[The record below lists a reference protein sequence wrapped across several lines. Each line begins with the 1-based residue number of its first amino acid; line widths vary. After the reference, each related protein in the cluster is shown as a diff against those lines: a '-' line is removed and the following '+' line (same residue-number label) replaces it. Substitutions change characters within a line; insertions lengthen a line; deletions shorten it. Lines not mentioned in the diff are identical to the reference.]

1 MVSLYSK
8 SNKSKILIN
17 NLILLLLPLGLIL
30 SDWIIGI
37 FSVGDFLFFS
47 ILLILLFT
55 QNVFLEI
62 MDYKILS
69 LISVYLAVNFFL
81 NLELNNDFDA
91 NNAIA
96 ATIKILYYSVF
107 VLITYR
113 FLSIRNLEMSLLK
126 YLNIYSILVILIGLY
141 ISLAIY
147 TGNLPF
153 KFIWKLTRTDELSYF
168 YNETIRM
175 RSVFSEPAHLGFY
188 LNLNLSINL
197 FFKRKINFTKYIN
210 LLLLGGIILT
220 FSYSSIA
227 IMIILILLYGVN
239 LLLENGTF
247 RFNKMAFIYML
258 LILLLI
264 YISHDFL
271 YKSLIERSFSII
283 NGEDG
288 SASSRIFGSWEY
300 VQQNNFLI
308 GNGAGNT
315 PPITNNF
322 AYMISDLGILPFLMS
337 ILFSGF
343 ILQRNVGLGLLFIFL
358 NFQKGGYLSPTLSVL
373 IICVIL
379 YSKREKKFKSFESK
393 STIGHDFKYKS

>member
-1 MVSLYSK
+1 MERLHFE
-8 SNKSKILIN
+8 SNTSISIIDI
-17 NLILLLLPLGLIL
+17 LILLLVPLGLIL

-37 FSVGDFLFFS
+37 FSVGDFVFFS
-47 ILLILLFT
+47 ILLILLCT
-55 QNVFLEI
+55 QNIFLEI
-62 MDYKILS
+62 IDYKILS

-81 NLELNNDFDA
+81 NLEFNNNFDS

-96 ATIKILYYSVF
+96 ATIKILYYSIF

-113 FLSIRNLEMSLLK
+113 FLSIKNLEMGLLK
-126 YLNIYSILVILIGLY
+126 YLNMYSILVILIGLY

-147 TGNLPF
+147 IGNLPF

-188 LNLNLSINL
+188 LNLILSVNL

-210 LLLLGGIILT
+210 LLLFGGIILT

-227 IMIILILLYGVN
+227 IMIVLILLYGAN
-239 LLLENGTF
+239 LLLKKGTF
-247 RFNKMAFIYML
+247 RFNKMAFVYML
-258 LILLLI
+258 LILLLV
-264 YISHDFL
+264 YISQDFL
-271 YKSLIERSFSII
+271 YKSLIERSFSIV

-308 GNGAGNT
+308 GSGAGNT

-322 AYMISDLGILPFLMS
+322 AYMISDLGIFAFVIS

-343 ILQRNVGLGLLFIFL
+343 ILQRNIGLGMLFIML

-373 IICVIL
+373 IIFVMV
-379 YSKREKKFKSFESK
+379 YSKKEKTIESK
-393 STIGHDFKYKS
+393 RTAGHDFKYKS

>member
-1 MVSLYSK
+1 MERLYFK
-8 SNKSKILIN
+8 SNQSIILID
-17 NLILLLLPLGLIL
+17 NLIILLLPLGLIL

-37 FSVGDFLFFS
+37 FSVGDFIFFS

-55 QNVFLEI
+55 QNIFLKI
-62 MDYKILS
+62 IDYKILS
-69 LISVYLAVNFFL
+69 LISVYLAINFFL
-81 NLELNNDFDA
+81 NIEFNNNFDA
-91 NNAIA
+91 NSAIA
-96 ATIKILYYSVF
+96 ATIKILYYSIF

-113 FLSIRNLEMSLLK
+113 FLDTRNLEMKLLK
-126 YLNIYSILVILIGLY
+126 YLNIYSILVILIGVY

-147 TGNLPF
+147 TGDLPF
-153 KFIWKLTRTDELSYF
+153 EFIWNLTRTDELSYF

-197 FFKRKINFTKYIN
+197 FFKRKIDFIKYIN
-210 LLLLGGIILT
+210 PLILGGIIFT

-227 IMIILILLYGVN
+227 ITSVLIFLYGIN
-239 LLLENGTF
+239 SFLKNGPF
-247 RFNKMAFIYML
+247 RFNKMLFIYMI

-264 YISHDFL
+264 YISHEFL

-288 SASSRIFGSWEY
+288 SASSRIFGSWKY
-300 VQQNNFLI
+300 AQKNNFLI

-322 AYMISDLGILPFLMS
+322 AYMISDLGIFAFVIS
-337 ILFSGF
+337 ILFSGV
-343 ILQRNVGLGLLFIFL
+343 ILQRNIGLGMLFIML

-393 STIGHDFKYKS
+393 STIGHDFKYNS